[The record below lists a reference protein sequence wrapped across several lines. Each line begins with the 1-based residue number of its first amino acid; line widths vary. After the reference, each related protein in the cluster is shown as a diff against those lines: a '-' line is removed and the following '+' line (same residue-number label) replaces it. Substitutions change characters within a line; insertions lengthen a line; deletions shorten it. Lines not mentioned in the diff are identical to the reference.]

1 MSCLNVN
8 ITLANTPVSVTVTD
22 LSQHLSFIASSVCG
36 IDINWDEFIVT
47 EGVFR
52 DSSGNKLTTIRNKV

>member
-8 ITLANTPVSVTVTD
+8 ITLANTPASVTVTD
-22 LSQHLSFIASSVCG
+22 LAQHLSFNASSFCG
-36 IDINWDEFIVT
+36 IDINWDEFVVA
-47 EGVFR
+47 EGVFL

>member
-8 ITLANTPVSVTVTD
+8 ITLANTPASVTVTD
-22 LSQHLSFIASSVCG
+22 LAQHLSFIASSVCG
-36 IDINWDEFIVT
+36 IDINWDEFVVA

>member
-8 ITLANTPVSVTVTD
+8 ITLTNTPASVTVTD
-22 LSQHLSFIASSVCG
+22 LAQHLSFTESSVCG
-36 IDINWDEFIVT
+36 IDINWDEFVVT

-52 DSSGNKLTTIRNKV
+52 DSLGNKFTTIRNKV

>member
-8 ITLANTPVSVTVTD
+8 ITLANTPTSVTVTD
-22 LSQHLSFIASSVCG
+22 LAQHLSFIASSVCG
-36 IDINWDEFIVT
+36 IDINWDEFVVE

-52 DSSGNKLTTIRNKV
+52 DSLGNKLTTIRNKV

>member
-22 LSQHLSFIASSVCG
+22 LAQHLSFTASSVCG
-36 IDINWDEFIVT
+36 IDINWDEFVVA
-47 EGVFR
+47 EGIFR

>member
-1 MSCLNVN
+1 MSCINVN
-8 ITLANTPVSVTVTD
+8 ITLTNTPASVTVTD
-22 LSQHLSFIASSVCG
+22 LAKHLSFTASSVCG
-36 IDINWDEFIVT
+36 IDINWDDFIVA

>member
-8 ITLANTPVSVTVTD
+8 ITLTNTTASVTVTD
-22 LSQHLSFIASSVCG
+22 LAKHLSFTASSVCG
-36 IDINWDEFIVT
+36 IDINWDEFVVA

>member
-8 ITLANTPVSVTVTD
+8 ITLANTPTSVTVTD
-22 LSQHLSFIASSVCG
+22 LSQHLNFTASSVCG
-36 IDINWDEFIVT
+36 IDINWDEFVVE

>member
-8 ITLANTPVSVTVTD
+8 ITLANTPTSVTVKD
-22 LSQHLSFIASSVCG
+22 LAQHLSFTASSVCG
-36 IDINWDEFIVT
+36 IDINWDEFVVA
-47 EGVFR
+47 EGVFH

>member
-8 ITLANTPVSVTVTD
+8 ITLTNTPVSVTVTD
-22 LSQHLSFIASSVCG
+22 LEQHLSFTASSVCG
-36 IDINWDEFIVT
+36 IDINWDEFVVA

-52 DSSGNKLTTIRNKV
+52 DSSGNKLTTRRNKV

>member
-8 ITLANTPVSVTVTD
+8 ITLTNTPASVTVTD
-22 LSQHLSFIASSVCG
+22 LSQHLRFTASSVCG
-36 IDINWDEFIVT
+36 IDINWDDFIVA
-47 EGVFR
+47 EGIFR

>member
-1 MSCLNVN
+1 MSCLNIN
-8 ITLANTPVSVTVTD
+8 IILANTPTSVTVSD
-22 LSQHLSFIASSVCG
+22 LAQHLSFTASSVCG
-36 IDINWDEFIVT
+36 IDINWDDFIVA

>member
-8 ITLANTPVSVTVTD
+8 ITLANTPASVTVTD
-22 LSQHLSFIASSVCG
+22 LAKHLSFTASSVCG
-36 IDINWDEFIVT
+36 IDINGDDFVVA

-52 DSSGNKLTTIRNKV
+52 DSSGEKLTTIRNKV

>member
-8 ITLANTPVSVTVTD
+8 ITLTNTPASVTVTD
-22 LSQHLSFIASSVCG
+22 LSQHLSFTASSVCG
-36 IDINWDEFIVT
+36 IDINWDDFIVA

>member
-8 ITLANTPVSVTVTD
+8 ITLANTPTSVTVKD
-22 LSQHLSFIASSVCG
+22 LAQHLSFTASSVCG

-52 DSSGNKLTTIRNKV
+52 DSLGNRLTTIRNKV